1 MEKKQQSNPL
11 NAGGR
16 EVLIRK
22 KFDEVSAIL
31 FGENLSVGEIGQI
44 LQSISQNL
52 NNTRINIIK
61 KESSEKK

>member
-16 EVLIRK
+16 ESLVRK